1 MLSSYS
7 IAPLSLCVAYIH
19 LYLILILNKDDAV
32 VSDCEVSNELVDAR
46 FYAILTFECLQRD
59 DMDDN
64 AEQEGEKTLLQV
76 EIHILNTYINKK
88 KKWIK

>member
-1 MLSSYS
+1 M
-7 IAPLSLCVAYIH
+7 AYIH

-32 VSDCEVSNELVDAR
+32 VSDCEVSNELIDAR

-64 AEQEGEKTLLQV
+64 ADQERKKKNTSPGR
-76 EIHILNTYINKK
+76 NTYSKYIYK
-88 KKWIK
+88 

>member
-1 MLSSYS
+1 M
-7 IAPLSLCVAYIH
+7 AYIH

-64 AEQEGEKTLLQV
+64 AEQEGTKNTSPGR
-76 EIHILNTYINKK
+76 NTYSKYIYK
-88 KKWIK
+88 